1 MSAGGGVEYSEDLA
15 LDICTCVAGGMSLTR
30 TLKRPNMP
38 TLTSVYRWIA
48 DKPAFKE
55 MLERAR
61 TDQAD
66 SLADQIRDAADTLEA
81 LATDTE
87 KPPLAAQVQAHKVRL
102 DALIWTASKL
112 KPKKYSERQ
121 QVDIT
126 ESSYLDLLQAIA
138 DKEQKASKRTPKVK
152 TTRAIPLTSDEEVGD
167 PPSTTH

>member
-1 MSAGGGVEYSEDLA
+1 MSGGVEYSEDLA

-38 TLTSVYRWIA
+38 TITSVYRWVA
-48 DKPAFKE
+48 DKPEFRE

-66 SLADQIRDAADTLEA
+66 SLADQIRDAADTLERMA
-81 LATDTE
+81 NDTE
-87 KPPLAAQVQAHKVRL
+87 NPPLAAQVQAHKVRL

-121 QVDIT
+121 QIDVT
-126 ESSYLDLLQAIA
+126 ETSYKDLLQAIA
-138 DKEQKASKRTPKVK
+138 DKEQKATKRAPRVR
-152 TTRAIPLTSDEEVGD
+152 TTRAIPPDPEVGD
-167 PPSTTH
+167 QPEVTH